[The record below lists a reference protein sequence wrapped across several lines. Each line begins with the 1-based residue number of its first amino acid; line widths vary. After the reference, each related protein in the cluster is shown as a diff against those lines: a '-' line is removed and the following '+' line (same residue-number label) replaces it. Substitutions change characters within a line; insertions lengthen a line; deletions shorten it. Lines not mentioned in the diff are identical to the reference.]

1 MISEHESLE
10 VGDGRQRCQVVRWV
24 RTFPFSFLS
33 KREYIIGRRMWRG
46 PDGCLFGITKV
57 RQQSQDL
64 HSVVCPIHAYSL
76 NLFLLSDAPY
86 QGLKRCWQCCDES
99 GCCTGRASITL
110 GRRRRGASC
119 GWTCSGPCGARA
131 PSPAR
136 TAAAGRHARPSSST
150 TSNSRSL
157 RTWRVSLFAMA

>member
-57 RQQSQDL
+57 RQQFFCFTVL
-64 HSVVCPIHAYSL
+64 YVHGMPTVLKI
-76 NLFLLSDAPY
+76 FLSDAPY
-86 QGLKRCWQCCDES
+86 QG
-99 GCCTGRASITL
+99 
-110 GRRRRGASC
+110 
-119 GWTCSGPCGARA
+119 
-131 PSPAR
+131 
-136 TAAAGRHARPSSST
+136 
-150 TSNSRSL
+150 
-157 RTWRVSLFAMA
+157 

>member
-57 RQQSQDL
+57 CTQTLSSSPL
-64 HSVVCPIHAYSL
+64 PPL
-76 NLFLLSDAPY
+76 PFLLHRHWNTTDSTKMA
-86 QGLKRCWQCCDES
+86 
-99 GCCTGRASITL
+99 
-110 GRRRRGASC
+110 ASC
-119 GWTCSGPCGARA
+119 MLIDGPF
-131 PSPAR
+131 
-136 TAAAGRHARPSSST
+136 
-150 TSNSRSL
+150 L
-157 RTWRVSLFAMA
+157 K